1 MATKSRRIWTT
12 KEGNDNLARS
22 LRGLSFVLVLY
33 RGTSLI
39 RLYRSQAKVQG
50 QDVTWLVPYEFG
62 QNLPEASLNPQP

>member
-1 MATKSRRIWTT
+1 MTRDSIWPVSN
-12 KEGNDNLARS
+12 E
-22 LRGLSFVLVLY
+22 Y

-62 QNLPEASLNPQP
+62 QNLPEATLNPKP